1 MRSIAQ
7 KGEMIV
13 MEDQENYI
21 VLATLEYNGEN
32 YLRLIKTGEVMFDTT
47 YQVNEK
53 EKIYVKE
60 IIDENEDYFFEYV
73 KDENLLKE
81 LKKL

>member
-1 MRSIAQ
+1 MKSIAQ

-32 YLRLIKTGEVMFDTT
+32 YLRLIKTGEEMFDTS
-47 YQVNEK
+47 YPVDAKN
-53 EKIYVKE
+53 KIYAKE
-60 IIDENEDYFFEYV
+60 VIDENDDYYLEYV
-73 KDENLLKE
+73 KDENLLTK